1 MGDLAVTAVGADQPG
16 IIARVTG
23 VLREAGGNLTDSAMT
38 ILAGQFAIMLLVEI
52 DAEPSALQQRLQEAT
67 ADLELEVVVRPIG
80 AGAANIAPPTHI
92 LSVYGPDRPG
102 IVHDVA
108 TVLADRGVNVTD
120 LATRLLTGE
129 ADVYA
134 LQLEVSA
141 DDETA
146 AQDLVRVL
154 RDSVADVEV
163 QVQPLDVA
171 GL

>member
-23 VLREAGGNLTDSAMT
+23 TLREAGGNLTDSAMT
-38 ILAGQFAIMLLVEI
+38 ILAGQFAIMLLVEV
-52 DAEPSALQQRLQEAT
+52 DAEPGALQQRLREAT
-67 ADLELEVVVRPIG
+67 ADLELDVTVRPIG
-80 AGAANIAPPTHI
+80 AGAQDVDPPTHI

-108 TVLADRGVNVTD
+108 RILADRGVNVTD

-134 LQLEVSA
+134 LQLEVSLG
-141 DDETA
+141 DDATA
-146 AQDLVRVL
+146 ERLVQVL

-163 QVQPLDVA
+163 QVQALDV